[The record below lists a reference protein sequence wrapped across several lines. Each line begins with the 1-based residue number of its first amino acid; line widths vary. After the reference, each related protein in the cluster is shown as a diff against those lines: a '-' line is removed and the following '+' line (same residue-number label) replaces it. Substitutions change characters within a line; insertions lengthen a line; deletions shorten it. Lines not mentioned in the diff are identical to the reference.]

1 MARRQLLLKRRPANT
16 GGLYFS
22 STKTNIDF
30 ISSGCA
36 VLDCVLGGG
45 WPLGRIVNVVGDKS
59 TGKTLLAMEAIAN
72 AFITY
77 PSIEAHYIEA
87 ESAFDPE
94 YARALGIPID
104 AVNMADCAT
113 VEEFCTYIEELKE
126 TDTPKLVIL
135 DCLDAITTRKEL
147 EQKIGAPSYHADK
160 AAMLSEFF
168 RRQTKHIRASNCC
181 VMIVSQV
188 RDAIGITFGERN
200 RRSGGRALDF
210 YASQVLWLSH
220 TQTIMRT
227 INKVSRPVSIR
238 IKAKCKKNKI
248 GLPFR
253 ECEFLIL
260 FGYGINDAAASID
273 FLKNVGVPVPAA
285 AKDKAVLRAA
295 VTAAWNEIE
304 AAFIPTERK
313 Y

>member
-77 PSIEAHYIEA
+77 PSIEAH
-87 ESAFDPE
+87 
-94 YARALGIPID
+94 
-104 AVNMADCAT
+104 
-113 VEEFCTYIEELKE
+113 YIEELKE

-248 GLPFR
+248 VFPFL
-253 ECEFLIL
+253 ECKFLIL